1 MSAKGDR
8 MFSPLPIKHISLQ
21 ILTEDLPNASM
32 LLAELACFSPDH
44 RPYAEEVLPEVPGHS
59 FRTLHTQAKSRL
71 EKIAAQVDFDLTI
84 STQSSG
90 PINEEELERVNHWL
104 GSAWET
110 VSDFEEAARLQLE
123 ERRDIDQL
131 EDSLANFRNLEIDLG
146 QLQSKEGFLETH
158 IGMMPS
164 HQVNQLSDAVGLE
177 GYLLFP
183 YLQGESETHVV
194 IVGNGERERSKLKP
208 VLDTAGFRPLDIPQE
223 LQSEPETA
231 KARLEERRQAVET
244 ESEKLSQK
252 IHTWG
257 ETSRQE
263 LEQAAHTVHLA
274 SPYVALGE
282 AARHQGNLS
291 RVQGWI
297 PAADLTLVEKRL
309 EDKLSNPFVLEI
321 RDPLPEER
329 ELVPSVMRHNRLLSP
344 FSSLVTQ
351 YGIPRYGEINPTHLF
366 ALTYVL
372 MFGMMFGD
380 VGHGAVILGAALLF
394 RRKLGKFTAFGIA
407 AGLSSILFG
416 FLYGSI
422 FGYEHVLH
430 ALWIA
435 PLTDP
440 LYMLTVA
447 LLWGIGFITLVTLLN
462 IINHLLQGDRF
473 GALFHDNG
481 LLSLLLYI
489 GLLGTGYSFYS
500 SGSVGGFWA
509 TLTILTLIGIFAH
522 KLIEQEAA
530 IGERILV
537 AFIETF
543 EAITGYVS
551 NTLSFLRVAAFSL
564 NHVALAIAVFTLA
577 NMMGETGHW
586 ITVVLG
592 NVFILVLEGLIVAI
606 QVLRLEFYEGFSRF
620 YAGDGKAFKPLTL

>member
-1 MSAKGDR
+1 

-21 ILTEDLPNASM
+21 VLTDDLPSAS
-32 LLAELACFSPDH
+32 LILAELSCFSPDP
-44 RPYAEEVLPEVPGHS
+44 RPYAEQALPEVPGHS
-59 FRTLHTQAKSRL
+59 FRHLYNQARTRL
-71 EKIAAQVDFDLTI
+71 EKIVSQVDFELT
-84 STQSSG
+84 SDNHEAG
-90 PINEEELERVNHWL
+90 PINEEELERVNEWL
-104 GSAWET
+104 GTAWET
-110 VSDFEEAARLQLE
+110 CSGFEEASRIHLE
-123 ERRDIDQL
+123 ERRNIDQL
-131 EDSLANFRNLEIDLG
+131 ESSLANFRNLNIDLG
-146 QLQSKEGFLETH
+146 QLQGSAGFLETH
-158 IGMMPS
+158 IGMVPRS
-164 HQVNQLSDAVGLE
+164 QVNQLSDALGLD

-183 YLQGESETHVV
+183 FMESESDTHVV
-194 IVGNGERERSKLKP
+194 IVGAGDRETSKLKP
-208 VLDTAGFRPLDIPQE
+208 VLDTAGFRALDIPPE
-223 LQSEPETA
+223 LQAEPEAA
-231 KARLEERRQAVET
+231 KTQLDQRRDAVEV
-244 ESEKLSQK
+244 ESQK
-252 IHTWG
+252 LAEAIHAWG
-257 ETSRQE
+257 KVSRQE

-274 SPYVALGE
+274 TPYVALGE
-282 AARHQGNLS
+282 AARHRGDLS
-291 RVQGWI
+291 RLQGWVPNEDI
-297 PAADLTLVEKRL
+297 ALVERSL
-309 EDKLSNPFVLEI
+309 HEKLSNPFVIET
-321 RDPLPEER
+321 RDPTPDER
-329 ELVPSVMRHNRLLSP
+329 PLVPSVMRHNRLLSP
-344 FSSLVTQ
+344 FSALVTQ
-351 YGIPRYGEINPTHLF
+351 YGVPRYGEVNPTHLF
-366 ALTYVL
+366 ALTYIL

-380 VGHGAVILGAALLF
+380 VGHGAVILGATLLL
-394 RRKLGKFTAFGIA
+394 RRKLGTFTAFGIA

-435 PLTDP
+435 PLTNP

-447 LLWGIGFITLVTLLN
+447 LLWGIGFITIVTLLN
-462 IINHLLQGDRF
+462 IINHLLQGDRL
-473 GALFHDNG
+473 GALFADNG
-481 LLSLLLYI
+481 LLSLLLYL

-500 SGSVGGFWA
+500 TGSISGFWA

-522 KLIEQEAA
+522 KLIEQEAS

-577 NMMGETGHW
+577 NMMGDTGHW

-620 YAGDGKAFKPLTL
+620 YSGDGKAFKPLTL

>member
-1 MSAKGDR
+1 

-21 ILTEDLPNASM
+21 VLTEDLPVAS
-32 LLAELACFSPDH
+32 LALAELGCFSPDH
-44 RPYAEEVLPEVPGHS
+44 RPYEEEALPEVPGHN
-59 FRTLHTQAKSRL
+59 FRALHTQARARL
-71 EKIAAQVDFDLTI
+71 EKIAAQVDFDLT
-84 STQSSG
+84 SG
-90 PINEEELERVNHWL
+90 PRTADPIGEDELEQVNQWL
-104 GSAWET
+104 GIAWET
-110 VSDFEEAARLQLE
+110 CSGFEETSRLHLE
-123 ERRDIDQL
+123 ERRSIDQL
-131 EDSLANFRNLEIDLG
+131 ESSLANFHNLNIDLG
-146 QLQSKEGFLETH
+146 QLQGGEGFLDTH
-158 IGMMPS
+158 IGMVPS
-164 HQVNQLSDAVGLE
+164 SQVNQLSDALGLD

-183 YLQGESETHVV
+183 FMESNHDTHVV
-194 IVGNGERERSKLKP
+194 IVGAGDRERSKLKP
-208 VLDTAGFRPLDIPQE
+208 VLDTAGFRPLEIPPE
-223 LQSEPETA
+223 LQAEPETA
-231 KARLEERRQAVET
+231 KSRLEQRRKAVEK
-244 ESEKLSQK
+244 ESSHLALK
-252 IHTWG
+252 IKAWG
-257 ETSRQE
+257 KASRKE
-263 LEQAAHTVHLA
+263 LEKAARVVHLA
-274 SPYVALGE
+274 TPYVALGE

-291 RVQGWI
+291 RLQGWV
-297 PAADLTLVEKRL
+297 PAVDLGQVERRL
-309 EDKLSNPFVLEI
+309 QDKLPNPFVLES
-321 RDPLPEER
+321 REPLPQER
-329 ELVPSVMRHNRLLSP
+329 SLVPSVMRHSRLLRP

-351 YGIPRYGEINPTHLF
+351 YGVPRYGEINPTHLF
-366 ALTYVL
+366 ALTYIL

-380 VGHGAVILGAALLF
+380 VGHGAVILGTALLL
-394 RRKLGKFTAFGIA
+394 RKKLRSFTVFGVA
-407 AGLSSILFG
+407 AGVSSIVFG

-481 LLSLLLYI
+481 LLSLLLYMS
-489 GLLGTGYSFYS
+489 LLGTGYSFYS
-500 SGSVGGFWA
+500 SGSVSGFWT
-509 TLTILTLIGIFAH
+509 TLTVVTLIGIFAH
-522 KLIEQEAA
+522 KLLEQKAA
-530 IGERILV
+530 IGERTLV

-543 EAITGYVS
+543 EVITGYVS

-577 NMMGETGHW
+577 NMMGDTGHW

-620 YAGDGKAFKPLTL
+620 YSGDGKAFKPLTL